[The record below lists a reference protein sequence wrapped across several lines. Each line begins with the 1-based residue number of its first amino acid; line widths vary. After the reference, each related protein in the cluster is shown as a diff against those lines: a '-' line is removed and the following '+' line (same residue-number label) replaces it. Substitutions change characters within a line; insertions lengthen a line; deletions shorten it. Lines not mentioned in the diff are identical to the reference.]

1 MFAALVGFGV
11 YFAADSFTGK
21 GVDESVLY
29 HLKTD
34 LSGAAFA
41 DFLPLIV
48 LSAFFLIFSII
59 LCFLLLDYL
68 NAKKSKLWQLPFKL
82 KLFEIT
88 NSRNGVLG
96 TFFLILAVLFHPL
109 SHNLNSLR
117 KLYSQD
123 PDIEVKS
130 NLYSLSLIHI

>member
-1 MFAALVGFGV
+1 MSLFLLFKSKPLGFLRYLAVFLVFAALVGFGV

-96 TFFLILAVLFHPL
+96 TFFLIFG
-109 SHNLNSLR
+109 
-117 KLYSQD
+117 
-123 PDIEVKS
+123 
-130 NLYSLSLIHI
+130 SLSPT